1 MLELFASSLALS
13 LSLPG
18 GGSVQAT
25 SLVRAR
31 TPAVHGFSD
40 VPPRGSS
47 VEGLGFT
54 KQATRWVRPPARLCT
69 LLTYQVTL
77 GSLSLSLALSLC
89 LLHVPVNQYPLP
101 LCILFIHIIHEPCS
115 VSTRLSTSLINR
127 KVGAL
132 QCITWKQ
139 KTGRRDPEPLHH
151 GPLSQR
157 PELLRNYVKL

>member
-1 MLELFASSLALS
+1 MRVVAASRP
-13 LSLPG
+13 LPFP
-18 GGSVQAT
+18 
-25 SLVRAR
+25 RAR
-31 TPAVHGFSD
+31 AHTRSSRVFRCSPPGFF
-40 VPPRGSS
+40 RGGAWLYKTGHKMGSS
-47 VEGLGFT
+47 PCSTVHST
-54 KQATRWVRPPARLCT
+54 DIPSNTW
-69 LLTYQVTL
+69 
-77 GSLSLSLALSLC
+77 LSLSLALSLC
-89 LLHVPVNQYPLP
+89 LLYVPVNQYPLP

>member
-13 LSLPG
+13 LSLSTG
-18 GGSVQAT
+18 REGRGSVQAT

-77 GSLSLSLALSLC
+77 GSLSLSRSLSLSS
-89 LLHVPVNQYPLP
+89 
-101 LCILFIHIIHEPCS
+101 LCPCQS
-115 VSTRLSTSLINR
+115 IPTSSMH
-127 KVGAL
+127 
-132 QCITWKQ
+132 TFY
-139 KTGRRDPEPLHH
+139 TYHT
-151 GPLSQR
+151 
-157 PELLRNYVKL
+157 